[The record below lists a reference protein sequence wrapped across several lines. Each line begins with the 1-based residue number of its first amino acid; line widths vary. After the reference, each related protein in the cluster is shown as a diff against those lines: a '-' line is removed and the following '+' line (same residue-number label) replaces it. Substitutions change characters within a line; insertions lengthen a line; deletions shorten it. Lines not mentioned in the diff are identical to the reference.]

1 MAAHAVLSASGSKKW
16 MSCPA
21 SIRLESN
28 YPTEKSSSF
37 AALGTGA
44 HALAEYCLTNSI
56 IDVDS
61 QFGKSF
67 ENIKVDQEMVEAV
80 QQYVDYVN
88 LEAEGAEEFLIE
100 QRVSL
105 SRIREDMFGTAD
117 AIIVTKDGV
126 CSVIDL
132 KYGAGVRVSA
142 FENTQGL
149 YYAAGVMMKYGA
161 IHNIHAYRIIIIQPR
176 MDNISEYEVTAGKL
190 QQWVENILKPA
201 VRATEDPDAPLNPTV
216 DGCRWCKAKPDCHAL
231 AEFNMAQA
239 VQGFD
244 FIRPEPK
251 IKKPDFITSKQLSI
265 IYSNL
270 PLMKMFIKTI
280 ENKVLLDL
288 QNGKTVEGYTLVEGR
303 STRAWKNPAAFERKM
318 KLRKFRVADIY
329 QPRKL
334 ISPSQAENLLG
345 KNHKFLEGQI
355 YKPIGKPTVGHNNLT
370 ATPTTPDN
378 DPLSGFTFKKQED

>member
-61 QFGKSF
+61 QFAKIF
-67 ENIKVDQEMVEAV
+67 EGIKVDQEMVEAV
-80 QQYVDYVN
+80 QQYIDYVN

-105 SRIREDMFGTAD
+105 SRIRESMFGTAD
-117 AIIVTKDGV
+117 AIVIKDGV
-126 CSVIDL
+126 CNVIDL

-149 YYAAGVMMKYGA
+149 YYAAGVSMAYGKRYD
-161 IHNIHAYRIIIIQPR
+161 IHTYKITIVQPR
-176 MDNISEYEVTAGKL
+176 MDNISEYEVSAGKL

-201 VRATEDPDAPLNPTV
+201 VKATEDPDAPLNPTV

-231 AEFNMAQA
+231 AEFSYGKA
-239 VQGFD
+239 VEGFD
-244 FIRPEPK
+244 TILPEPK
-251 IKKPDFITSKQLSI
+251 MKQPDFITSKQLSI

-280 ENKVLLDL
+280 EDKVLLDL
-288 QNGKTVEGYTLVEGR
+288 QSGKTVEGYTLVEGR

-345 KNHKFLEGQI
+345 KNHKLLEGQI

-370 ATPTTPDN
+370 VAPTTPEN
-378 DPLSGFTFKKQED
+378 DPLSGFIFKKQED

>member
-21 SIRLESN
+21 SIRLETN

-88 LEAEGAEEFLIE
+88 LEAEGAEEFHIE

-117 AIIVTKDGV
+117 AIVIKDGV

-132 KYGAGVRVSA
+132 KYGAGVRVSSY
-142 FENTQGL
+142 ENTQGL
-149 YYAAGVMMKYGA
+149 YYAAGVSMAYGKRYD
-161 IHNIHAYRIIIIQPR
+161 IHTYKITIVQPR

-201 VRATEDPDAPLNPTV
+201 VKATEDPDAPLNPTV

-251 IKKPDFITSKQLSI
+251 IKKPDFITPKQLSI

-280 ENKVLLDL
+280 EEKVLLDL

-329 QPRKL
+329 IPRKL
-334 ISPSQAENLLG
+334 ISPSQAEKLLG
-345 KNHKFLEGQI
+345 KNHKLLEGQI

-370 ATPTTPDN
+370 ATPTTPEN
-378 DPLSGFTFKKQED
+378 DPLSGFTFKKKED

>member
-1 MAAHAVLSASGSKKW
+1 MAAHAVLSASGSKRW

-21 SIRLESN
+21 SIRLETN
-28 YPTEKSSSF
+28 YADTGSSPF

-44 HALAEYCLTNSI
+44 HALAEYCLTHSI
-56 IDVDS
+56 IDVDT
-61 QFGKSF
+61 QFAKIF
-67 ENIKVDQEMVEAV
+67 EGIKVDQEMVEAV

-105 SRIREDMFGTAD
+105 SRIRESMFGTAD
-117 AIIVTKDGV
+117 AIVIKDGV
-126 CSVIDL
+126 CNVIDL

-149 YYAAGVMMKYGA
+149 YYAAGVSMAYGKRYD
-161 IHNIHAYRIIIIQPR
+161 IHTYKITIVQPR
-176 MDNISEYEVTAGKL
+176 MDNISEFSLTAGKL
-190 QQWVENILKPA
+190 NQWVENILKPA
-201 VRATEDPDAPLNPTV
+201 VKATEDPDAPLNPTV

-231 AEFNMAQA
+231 AEFSYGKA
-239 VQGFD
+239 VEGFD
-244 FIRPEPK
+244 TILPEPK
-251 IKKPDFITSKQLSI
+251 MKQPDFITSKQLSI

-280 ENKVLLDL
+280 EDKVLLDL

-329 QPRKL
+329 MPRKL

-345 KNHKFLEGQI
+345 KNHKLLEGQI

-370 ATPTTPDN
+370 VAPTTPEN
-378 DPLSGFTFKKQED
+378 DALSGFIFKKKED

>member
-1 MAAHAVLSASGSKKW
+1 
-16 MSCPA
+16 
-21 SIRLESN
+21 
-28 YPTEKSSSF
+28 
-37 AALGTGA
+37 
-44 HALAEYCLTNSI
+44 
-56 IDVDS
+56 
-61 QFGKSF
+61 
-67 ENIKVDQEMVEAV
+67 
-80 QQYVDYVN
+80 
-88 LEAEGAEEFLIE
+88 
-100 QRVSL
+100 
-105 SRIREDMFGTAD
+105 
-117 AIIVTKDGV
+117 
-126 CSVIDL
+126 
-132 KYGAGVRVSA
+132 
-142 FENTQGL
+142 
-149 YYAAGVMMKYGA
+149 
-161 IHNIHAYRIIIIQPR
+161 

-201 VRATEDPDAPLNPTV
+201 VKATEDPDAPLNPTV

-280 ENKVLLDL
+280 EDKVLLDL
-288 QNGKTVEGYTLVEGR
+288 QSGKTVEGYTLVEGR

-345 KNHKFLEGQI
+345 KNHKLLEGQI

-370 ATPTTPDN
+370 ATPTTPEN
-378 DPLSGFTFKKQED
+378 DLLSGFTFKKKED

>member
-44 HALAEYCLTNSI
+44 HALAEYCLTHSI

-105 SRIREDMFGTAD
+105 SRIRESMFGTAD
-117 AIIVTKDGV
+117 AIVIKDGV
-126 CSVIDL
+126 CNVIDL
-132 KYGAGVRVSA
+132 KDGAGVRVSSY
-142 FENTQGL
+142 ENTQGL
-149 YYAAGVMMKYGA
+149 YYAAGVSMAYGKRYD
-161 IHNIHAYRIIIIQPR
+161 IHTYKITIVQPR

-190 QQWVENILKPA
+190 QQWIENILKPA
-201 VRATEDPDAPLNPTV
+201 VKATEDPDALLNPTV
-216 DGCRWCKAKPDCHAL
+216 DGCRWCRAKPDCHAL
-231 AEFNMAQA
+231 AEFSFGKA
-239 VQGFD
+239 VEGFD
-244 FIRPEPK
+244 TITPEPK
-251 IKKPDFITSKQLSI
+251 MKQPDFITSKQLSI

-280 ENKVLLDL
+280 EEKVLLDL

-318 KLRKFRVADIY
+318 KLKKFRVADIY

-334 ISPSQAENLLG
+334 ISPTQAEKLLG
-345 KNHKFLEGQI
+345 KNHDLLEGQI

-370 ATPTTPDN
+370 ATPTTPEN
-378 DPLSGFTFKKQED
+378 DLLSGFTFKKQED